1 MALRAL
7 ATCAVGLGLLLAGC
21 TTTDPEPVD
30 GGAPASPAPAEA
42 DAAGRPAAPAAGD
55 PATATGPAA
64 ASGESGIHDLRASY
78 PDLPDMGE
86 TKEYFRA
93 HGNRTLVDR
102 GYFRGDLQLSGAGLT
117 KEGAGPDESV
127 IDGHLEVRGDG
138 WVLTGLT
145 ITGDVTV
152 RGENNDLSGC
162 KVLGRLDSRGSGNTL
177 PARTRRP

>member
-21 TTTDPEPVD
+21 TTSEPEPVD
-30 GGAPASPAPAEA
+30 GAAPATRASAAPRA
-42 DAAGRPAAPAAGD
+42 DAGPEAPAAGD
-55 PATATGPAA
+55 PAA
-64 ASGESGIHDLRASY
+64 ASGASGIHDLRASY

-102 GYFRGDLQLSGAGLT
+102 GYFRGDLQLSGAGLK

-138 WVLTGLT
+138 WLLTGLT

-177 PARTRRP
+177 PARTRQQP